1 MAEYTF
7 FTRDDAGRFLPTE
20 MAHSLWGPDS
30 LNGPAVCAVAAHAVE
45 CEHGRDGWRPAR
57 FTIELFKNARRLPTT
72 VRTRVE
78 RSGGRILVIGFA
90 ISQHDDEA
98 VADDAATGETLV
110 AQGITVFLKEGV
122 SPPGARWSQPESER
136 TFFPP
141 DVDPA
146 DGTPRFGGPDGWS
159 SSMAGQQQAHRH
171 RMWSRPIPVLPGVPL
186 TGFQRAVIAGESTS
200 LMTNWGEGGIGFIN
214 CDLTVALAR
223 LPEGER
229 VGVEATSHLEADG
242 IAVGGAALYD
252 ARGQFGLGTV
262 AAVENSR
269 AFIDFAED
277 PRTPGWTT

>member
-7 FTRDDAGRFLPTE
+7 FTRDDSGRFLPTE
-20 MAHSLWGPDS
+20 MAQSLWGPDS
-30 LNGPAVCAVAAHAVE
+30 LNGPAVCGLAAHSVE

-78 RSGGRILVIGFA
+78 RSGGRILVVAFA
-90 ISQHDDEA
+90 IVQHDDDS
-98 VADDAATGETLV
+98 ADSGESLV
-110 AQGITVFLKEGV
+110 AQGMTVFLKEGV

-141 DVDPA
+141 EVDA
-146 DGTPRFGGPDGWS
+146 GDGTPRFGGPDGWS

-171 RMWSRPIPVLPGVPL
+171 RMWSRPIAVIPDAAL
-186 TGFQRAVIAGESTS
+186 TAFQRAVIAGESTS

-223 LPEGER
+223 LPEGDR

-242 IAVGGAALYD
+242 IGVGSAALFD
-252 ARGQFGLGTV
+252 THGQFGLGTV
-262 AAVENSR
+262 TAVENSR
-269 AFIDFAED
+269 AFIDFAEN
-277 PRTPGWTT
+277 PRAPGWTT